1 MKPSFGSPVL
11 DATIRIIT
19 PFLLLFAIYVAIHG
33 HTSPGGGFQAGA
45 ILSTALILIR
55 LVRGH
60 DTEWG
65 LSRRAALNLACGG
78 ALVYT
83 MIGLLSLAWGQSA
96 FDYSALPLPAV
107 GATRRAMASLAIE
120 LAVLVT
126 VTGVMV
132 LIFEALTH
140 QAEDS

>member
-1 MKPSFGSPVL
+1 MRPSFGSPLL
-11 DATIRIIT
+11 DATTRILT
-19 PFLLLFAIYVAIHG
+19 PFVLLFAAYVAIHG

-45 ILSTALILIR
+45 ILGAGLILIR

-60 DTEWG
+60 GAGWG
-65 LSRRAALNLACGG
+65 LSRSAALSLACGG
-78 ALVYT
+78 ALAYAS
-83 MIGLLSLAWGQSA
+83 IGLLSLAFRANG

-107 GATRRAMASLAIE
+107 GAARRALASLVVE

-140 QAEDS
+140 QADD